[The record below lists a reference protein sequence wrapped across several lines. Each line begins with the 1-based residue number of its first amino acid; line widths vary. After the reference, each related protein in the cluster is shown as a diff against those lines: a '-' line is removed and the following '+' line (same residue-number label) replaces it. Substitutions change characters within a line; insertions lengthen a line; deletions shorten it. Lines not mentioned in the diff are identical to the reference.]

1 MLGRVSRASID
12 TSIDNL
18 KRETNKLKGS
28 ELKMKKPRQKGS
40 VRQLHSNQ
48 RRPGGFALVLVI
60 TAMAIIGLEMHVL
73 ASGAN
78 TMLFQADTAY
88 LEACKRNL
96 ITSGLAWAKRN
107 IRNNN
112 RDTFEKT
119 VELDVSKMPGNA
131 GFRLKPAV
139 GGIRGSSLIVT
150 IRGLPTDEEPQA
162 QINVS
167 CSRGRRTFKHD
178 DKHKIRL

>member
-1 MLGRVSRASID
+1 LGKENGQFASVFCGCF
-12 TSIDNL
+12 
-18 KRETNKLKGS
+18 LKGS
-28 ELKMKKPRQKGS
+28 ESKMKKPRQK
-40 VRQLHSNQ
+40 
-48 RRPGGFALVLVI
+48 GFALVLVI

-73 ASGAN
+73 TSGAN

-96 ITSGLAWAKRN
+96 VTSGLAWAKRN

-112 RDTFEKT
+112 KETFDKAI
-119 VELDVSKMPGNA
+119 ELDVSKIFYGSDS
-131 GFRLKPAV
+131 RR
-139 GGIRGSSLIVT
+139 IRDASLIVT
-150 IRGLPTDEEPQA
+150 ISIPTDKAPQA

>member
-1 MLGRVSRASID
+1 
-12 TSIDNL
+12 
-18 KRETNKLKGS
+18 
-28 ELKMKKPRQKGS
+28 MKKPRQK
-40 VRQLHSNQ
+40 
-48 RRPGGFALVLVI
+48 GFALVLVI

-73 ASGAN
+73 TSGAN

-112 RDTFEKT
+112 RDTFEKS
-119 VELDVSKMPGNA
+119 VELDVSKMN
-131 GFRLKPAV
+131 PARRSRD
-139 GGIRGSSLIVT
+139 GMNIRASSLIVT
-150 IRGLPTDEEPQA
+150 ISIPTDKEPQA

-167 CSRGRRTFKHD
+167 CSRGRRTFRDD

>member
-1 MLGRVSRASID
+1 MTSID

-18 KRETNKLKGS
+18 KRKMKGS
-28 ELKMKKPRQKGS
+28 ESKMKKQRQK
-40 VRQLHSNQ
+40 
-48 RRPGGFALVLVI
+48 GFALVLVI

-73 ASGAN
+73 TSGAN

-112 RDTFEKT
+112 KETFEKA
-119 VELDVSKMPGNA
+119 VELDVSKIFYGS
-131 GFRLKPAV
+131 GSRR
-139 GGIRGSSLIVT
+139 IRDASLIVT
-150 IRGLPTDEEPQA
+150 IRGLPTDKAPQA

-167 CSRGRRTFKHD
+167 CSRGRRTFRYD
-178 DKHKIRL
+178 EKHKIRL

>member
-1 MLGRVSRASID
+1 MGEENGQF
-12 TSIDNL
+12 TSVFCGCFV
-18 KRETNKLKGS
+18 KGS
-28 ELKMKKPRQKGS
+28 ESKMKKPRQK
-40 VRQLHSNQ
+40 
-48 RRPGGFALVLVI
+48 GFALVLVI

-73 ASGAN
+73 TSGAN

-96 ITSGLAWAKRN
+96 VTSGLAWAKRN

-112 RDTFEKT
+112 KETFEKA
-119 VELDVSKMPGNA
+119 VELDVSKMN
-131 GFRLKPAV
+131 
-139 GGIRGSSLIVT
+139 IRASSLIVT
-150 IRGLPTDEEPQA
+150 IRGLPTDKAPQA

-167 CSRGRRTFKHD
+167 CSRGRRTFRDD

>member
-1 MLGRVSRASID
+1 LGEENGQF
-12 TSIDNL
+12 TSVFCGCF
-18 KRETNKLKGS
+18 LKGS
-28 ELKMKKPRQKGS
+28 ELKMKKPRQK
-40 VRQLHSNQ
+40 
-48 RRPGGFALVLVI
+48 GFALVLVI

-73 ASGAN
+73 TSGAN

-96 ITSGLAWAKRN
+96 VTSGLAWAKRN

-112 RDTFEKT
+112 KETFEKA
-119 VELDVSKMPGNA
+119 VELDVSKIFYGSDS
-131 GFRLKPAV
+131 RR
-139 GGIRGSSLIVT
+139 IRASSLIVT
-150 IRGLPTDEEPQA
+150 ISIPTDKGPQA

-167 CSRGRRTFKHD
+167 CSRGRRTFRGD

>member
-1 MLGRVSRASID
+1 
-12 TSIDNL
+12 
-18 KRETNKLKGS
+18 
-28 ELKMKKPRQKGS
+28 MKKPRQK
-40 VRQLHSNQ
+40 
-48 RRPGGFALVLVI
+48 GFALVLVI

-73 ASGAN
+73 TSGAN

-150 IRGLPTDEEPQA
+150 ISIPTDEEPQA

-167 CSRGRRTFKHD
+167 CSRGRRTFRD
-178 DKHKIRL
+178 DGKHKIRL

>member
-1 MLGRVSRASID
+1 
-12 TSIDNL
+12 
-18 KRETNKLKGS
+18 
-28 ELKMKKPRQKGS
+28 
-40 VRQLHSNQ
+40 
-48 RRPGGFALVLVI
+48 
-60 TAMAIIGLEMHVL
+60 
-73 ASGAN
+73 
-78 TMLFQADTAY
+78 MLFQADTAY

-107 IRNNN
+107 IQNNN

-119 VELDVSKMPGNA
+119 VELDVSKIFNGSDS
-131 GFRLKPAV
+131 RR
-139 GGIRGSSLIVT
+139 IRGSSLIVT
-150 IRGLPTDEEPQA
+150 IRGLPTDKEPHA